1 VSRNLT
7 IVSAPDPAQEPKKL
21 WVALGT
27 KSGIKPREGK
37 SRSGVEENHRGDGDK
52 VTCEACAKASI
63 TVAGYADDRTNS
75 QMMRDT
81 LFGAF

>member
-1 VSRNLT
+1 M
-7 IVSAPDPAQEPKKL
+7 PDPAQEPKKL

-27 KSGIKPREGK
+27 KSGIKPRGGK
-37 SRSGVEENHRGDGDK
+37 SRSGVEENHRDDGDK